1 MDTENDIKLPD
12 RLKNSP
18 FEVPNG
24 YFDSLPARVMQKCT
38 NETVQ
43 KRSLWQAA
51 KPILSF
57 AAGFLLL
64 FGLSKF
70 LVTVVSDENPNYMSQ
85 TQTEEISVMF
95 EDEMS
100 DEMNDEI
107 IAYLVYE
114 QSIPTIFIEDELY

>member
-18 FEVPNG
+18 FDVPNG

-85 TQTEEISVMF
+85 TQIEEISVMF

>member
-85 TQTEEISVMF
+85 TQIEEISVMF